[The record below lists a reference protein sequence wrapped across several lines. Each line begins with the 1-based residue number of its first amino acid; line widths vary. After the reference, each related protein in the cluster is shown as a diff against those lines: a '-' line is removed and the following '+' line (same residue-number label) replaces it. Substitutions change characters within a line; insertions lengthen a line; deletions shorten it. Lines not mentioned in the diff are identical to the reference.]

1 MRNIIFCFMFLLTS
15 ACFSNGRWW
24 ERFFVIAS
32 YYDPPIATYRNVDSV
47 WSEAKTAGIN
57 LLTGFQQIH
66 IPTFINTDELI
77 QKTSEYDFHLLLD
90 AYWLYD
96 AYGYGRSINSVNLYR
111 TIDSLLSIS
120 GVGGINLMDEPRNT
134 YHVDFCRTV
143 IQYIREH
150 HPEKLCLVNL
160 LPSHSNPKGV
170 TYDTLAKDTALM
182 QAVCYDN
189 YHQFTSIN
197 EKPEDSTY
205 YIDLAHYRKLADKRP
220 LWCVILTTE
229 GRLCQKDT
237 AWQKAYIR
245 LGAFAPMA
253 YGAKGLLYYTYDIYD
268 PYQIRVDTNYH
279 QQCGWDYSV
288 YFPAIENYNHVFWGN
303 FLNQASGHA
312 DCAIKNDDHGGSWYI
327 KQLSPNNE
335 NKIWEKVLRDYG
347 KDDYTHPFIGKWNN
361 DSFDDIMAITADAE
375 CLIDTN
381 LNGWD
386 KRIKL
391 NDITRINNITD
402 INAAL
407 ITKDDG
413 NKALLLH
420 TENGLTHIFY
430 NYNDSSNTF
439 HSHDSIEMSWP
450 CQQLY
455 VDETNNLY
463 GIFDTIHIMKFDSAN
478 FTWSEFLEQNEEIGK
493 YIWKESDWFYC
504 NINGGGVYKSNN
516 EGKLEVYEPY
526 SSSDINCISKKNH
539 QTNQYDMFGISA
551 KDEYINPG
559 LIDFESRPTIRHKYV
574 SEINSYITKHIAPIV
589 IESEWLGAYHAEISE
604 EEREA
609 NVKEVDTQ
617 TPFIKKISKNLLCGI
632 FQKEDSCVYL
642 LVVNKSDTISPQ
654 CSICLKGNLI
664 STLKISPRISA
675 SCDTS
680 HNIEFDIATLTTNI
694 SWNDMQGGE
703 CIILKFS
710 LNPHSL
716 THPRTSFDRDTK
728 NDLHYRFDDQTWRI
742 DVSAN
747 NYGIWDIIRNGYG
760 NDSFSSVCP
769 YDYNGDSLTDLAIL
783 VNNGIWMIDYSS
795 DFQDGWD
802 FSVKYTSE
810 TNPIPFAGDYDGDG
824 IADICFRTDDEGT
837 MYIDYS
843 NDGFGEINK
852 ALSKYGESWCTI
864 PTIGDYDGDGLDD
877 LSLYRNDCFLL
888 IDYSVDGLGSW
899 NTYIPINVDTAG
911 TFIPIPADY
920 DNDGLTDFALYDE
933 NSKQWHVDL
942 SFNQLQ
948 SWDYTIDCSAH
959 QFSHTTT
966 PMVMDVNNDR
976 ICEYV
981 LLQTSSMNN
990 QQNVAAR
997 YYDIVSGVWRSLSEE
1012 SEDDSF

>member
-32 YYDPPIATYRNVDSV
+32 YYDPPIATPRNVDSV

-96 AYGYGRSINSVNLYR
+96 AYGYGHSIDSVNLYR

-120 GVGGINLMDEPRNT
+120 GVEGINLMDEPDDINK
-134 YHVDFCRTV
+134 VDFCRTV

-160 LPSHSNPKGV
+160 LPSHSVPIGV

-189 YHQFTSIN
+189 YHQFATIN
-197 EKPEDSTY
+197 DIPEDSTY
-205 YIDLAHYRKLADKRP
+205 YIDLTHYRKLADKRP

-253 YGAKGLLYYTYDIYD
+253 YGAKGLLYYTYDNYD
-268 PYQIRVDTNYH
+268 PFQIRVDTNYH

-288 YFPAIENYNHVFWGN
+288 YFPSIENYNHVFWGN

-347 KDDYTHPFIGKWNN
+347 KDDYTLPFIGKWNN

-407 ITKDDG
+407 IPKEDG
-413 NKALLLH
+413 NNALFLH

-430 NYNDSSNTF
+430 NYNDSTNTF

-463 GIFDTIHIMKFDSAN
+463 GIFDTIRIMKFDSEN
-478 FTWSEFLEQNEEIGK
+478 FTWSEFLEQNKKIGK

-504 NINGGGVYKSNN
+504 NINGGGVYRSNN
-516 EGKLEVYEPY
+516 EGKLEVYKPY
-526 SSSDINCISKKNH
+526 NSPDINCISKRNH

-559 LIDFESRPTIRHKYV
+559 LIDFENRPTIRHKYV

-589 IESEWLGAYHAEISE
+589 LECEWLGAYHGEISE
-604 EEREA
+604 AERKE
-609 NVKEVDTQ
+609 NVKEIGTQ
-617 TPFIKKISKNLLCGI
+617 TPFIKSLSENLLCGI
-632 FQKEDSCVYL
+632 FQKGDSCIYI
-642 LVVNKSDTISPQ
+642 LVVNKSENTTPQ
-654 CSICLKGNLI
+654 CSISLKGNRLNA
-664 STLKISPRISA
+664 LNMLPRIDT
-675 SCDTS
+675 SCDTLHS
-680 HNIEFDIATLTTNI
+680 LDFDIETFSTNVELG
-694 SWNDMQGGE
+694 NMQGGE
-703 CIILKFS
+703 CIILKLR
-710 LNPHSL
+710 LNPLSL
-716 THPRTSFDRDTK
+716 TRKAVNFDNDCK
-728 NDLHYRFDDQTWRI
+728 DDLHYRFNDQTWRI
-742 DVSAN
+742 DISN
-747 NYGIWDIIRNGYG
+747 NGYGSWDIIRNDYG
-760 NDSFSSVCP
+760 NNNYSIVCP
-769 YDYNGDSLTDLAIL
+769 SDYNGDDLTDLAIL
-783 VNNGIWMIDYSS
+783 VNNGTWMIDYSS
-795 DFQDGWD
+795 EFQDGWD
-802 FSVKYTSE
+802 YSMQYTSE
-810 TNPIPFAGDYDGDG
+810 TEPVPFAGDFDGDD
-824 IADICFRTDDEGT
+824 ITDICFRTDNHGT

-843 NDGFGEINK
+843 NDGFGHINQ
-852 ALSKYGESWCTI
+852 ALSQYGESWCTV
-864 PTIGDYDGDGLDD
+864 PSVGDYDGDALDD
-877 LSLYRNDCFLL
+877 LSLYRNDNYLL
-888 IDYSVDGLGSW
+888 IDFSANGLGNW
-899 NTYIPINVDTAG
+899 DTYIPLKIDT
-911 TFIPIPADY
+911 TIVSTTPIAADF
-920 DNDGLTDFALYDE
+920 DDDGLTDFSLYDE
-933 NSKQWHVDL
+933 DKKQWYFDL
-942 SFNQLQ
+942 SFNGIH
-948 SWDYTIDCSAH
+948 SWDYTINCNGFNPDDDV
-959 QFSHTTT
+959 T
-966 PMVMDVNNDR
+966 PFAIDINSDR
-976 ICEYV
+976 IIECV
-981 LLQTSSMNN
+981 LLKFNN
-990 QQNVAAR
+990 ESNTQSVVTAR
-997 YYDIVSGVWRSLSEE
+997 YYDIASKSWKSISELSENH
-1012 SEDDSF
+1012 